1 MVLDASRAGKGEV
14 LEITWKHLEQE
25 DRIPPPLLVKERFCM
40 MLEKEDFD
48 SALACITTNSA
59 GESQAF
65 CKSAW
70 LNVFEENAQRFRKDT
85 LTRLMHELANQH
97 VLVMMI
103 RFRLRMNL
111 EIIRPENASRLCGPI
126 KEFLSV

>member
-1 MVLDASRAGKGEV
+1 
-14 LEITWKHLEQE
+14 LEITWKHLAQE
-25 DRIPPPLLVKERFCM
+25 DRIPPPPLVKERFCM

-70 LNVFEENAQRFRKDT
+70 LNLFEENAQRFRKDT
-85 LTRLMHELANQH
+85 LMRLMHEVRVLAAQSNSPNPVLQNLLISCSDYNRPRVKVPGFNQT
-97 VLVMMI
+97 
-103 RFRLRMNL
+103 
-111 EIIRPENASRLCGPI
+111 
-126 KEFLSV
+126 